1 MRFYMPVTVYEEKNC
16 VWNHRKELASFGRKA
31 LIVTGHSSTKNN
43 GSLRDV
49 QKALASQDAGYV
61 LFDEV
66 EENPSV
72 ETVMKARNLGL
83 SEHVDYVIG
92 IGGGSPLDAAK
103 AIGVMLYYKE
113 EEGAFLYEQPE
124 KQESLPVVAIPTTC
138 GTGSEVTAVSV
149 LTRHEKR
156 TKASMAHRVFP
167 KLALIDVRYLLS
179 APHSLI
185 CNTAVDALGHLVE
198 SYLNNNATDY
208 SRMLVREGL
217 VIWSLSKDILLGER
231 PAEEDDLH
239 HLMMASTLGGMAI
252 AHTGTT
258 IPHTL
263 SYSMTYELGM
273 AHGKAVGYFLPGYI
287 NEAEKTDQGALL
299 ALSGFSGV
307 QELADFYLKVCG
319 QEEIDRAVLART
331 VNETSENLSKLA
343 LCPYPLDKAG
353 LERIAGYFS

>member
-1 MRFYMPVTVYEEKNC
+1 MPVTVYEEKNC
-16 VWNHRKELASFGRKA
+16 IWNHRKELASFGGKA
-31 LIVTGHSSTKNN
+31 LLVTGRSSAKNN
-43 GSLRDV
+43 GSLADV
-49 QKALASQDAGYV
+49 QKALSAEDVAYI

-72 ETVMKARNLGL
+72 ETVMRARDLGL
-83 SEHVDYVIG
+83 SEHVDFVIG

-113 EEGAFLYEQPE
+113 EGAAFLYEQPE
-124 KQESLPVVAIPTTC
+124 KQESLPVVEIPTTC

-167 KLALIDVRYLLS
+167 RLALIDVRYLLS

-185 CNTAVDALGHLVE
+185 CNTAIDALGHLVE

-217 VIWSLSKDILLGER
+217 IIWSLSKDILLGER
-231 PAEEDDLH
+231 EIEEDDLH

-258 IPHTL
+258 IPHAL
-263 SYSMTYELGM
+263 SYALTYELGM
-273 AHGKAVGYFLPGYI
+273 PHGKAVGYFLPGYI
-287 NEAEKTDQGALL
+287 DEAAKADKEALL
-299 ALSGFSGV
+299 ALSGFSSV
-307 QELADFYLKVCG
+307 QELGDFYLAVCG
-319 QEEIDRAVLART
+319 REEIDRNALART
-331 VNETSENLSKLA
+331 VEGTAKNFSKLA
-343 LCPYPLDKAG
+343 LCPYPLDKAA
-353 LERIAGYFS
+353 LERIAGYF